1 VSEYAAAPRE
11 PDAAG
16 AAPPD
21 GADADIAAPR
31 SVLLITPRWTRD
43 GGVATHAMTS
53 GEALAARGI
62 EVSALSALIDPDA
75 NVPGVRVLHAPR
87 LFDTSASAQQKL
99 GDALAGQPAIVH
111 LHQFEDP
118 EVVALL
124 RRRVP
129 VVISVHGYTA
139 CTSGVHYFGPGEECT
154 RAHGPGCVP
163 NLLARG
169 CAHTRDPRWLPGAY
183 RRAGRGRAALQA
195 ADLVVSYSSAVDR
208 HLSINGVER
217 RRVVPLF
224 TTMAPVSGSG
234 HAQRRRVVFA
244 GRVITA
250 KGVDVLI
257 RAAPCV
263 DAEIVVCGDGVKL
276 DAMRTLAQRLGVARR
291 VRFTGWLSGEELAR
305 ELAEASVLALP
316 SVWPEPFGLVGIE
329 ALAAGRPVVA
339 SATGG
344 IEDWLEH
351 GVNGLRVPAGDPAAL
366 AAALNELL
374 ADPARQTA
382 MGETGKRLVAARFS
396 RERHV
401 AALADAYR
409 AARASWAGEALP
421 HTHDPLIRATR

>member
-1 VSEYAAAPRE
+1 VSEQ
-11 PDAAG
+11 AG
-16 AAPPD
+16 TV
-21 GADADIAAPR
+21 AAPR

-53 GEALAARGI
+53 GEALAAHGV
-62 EVSALSALIDPDA
+62 EVFALAALIDPGA

-87 LFDTSASAQQKL
+87 LFDTDASPEQKL
-99 GDALAGQPAIVH
+99 GDALATLPEIVH
-111 LHQFEDP
+111 LHQFEEP
-118 EVVALL
+118 GVVALL
-124 RRRVP
+124 RAHAP

-183 RRAGRGRAALQA
+183 RHAERGRAALQA

-208 HLSINGVER
+208 HLSINAVER

-224 TTMAPVSGSG
+224 TTMTPVGGSG

-244 GRVITA
+244 GRVIAA
-250 KGVDVLI
+250 KGIDVLI
-257 RAAPCV
+257 RAAPSV
-263 DAEIVVCGDGVKL
+263 EAEFVVCGDGVKL
-276 DAMRTLAQRLGVARR
+276 AAMRRLAQRLGVAGR
-291 VRFTGWLSGEELAR
+291 VRFTGWLGGEQLAR

-374 ADPARQTA
+374 ADPARQAT
-382 MGETGKRLVAARFS
+382 MGESGRQLVAARFS

-401 AALADAYR
+401 AALGDAYR
-409 AARASWAGEALP
+409 AARASWIGETP
-421 HTHDPLIRATR
+421 PDTHAPLISATR